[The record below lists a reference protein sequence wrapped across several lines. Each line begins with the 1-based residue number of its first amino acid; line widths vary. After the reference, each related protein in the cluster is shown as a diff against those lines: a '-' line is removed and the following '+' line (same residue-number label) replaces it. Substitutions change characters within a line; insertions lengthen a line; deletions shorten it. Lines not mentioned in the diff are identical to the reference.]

1 MPKRTEKRWWE
12 FSGDEK
18 APSDLRTPDCFTD
31 EEWGAYYEAET
42 QAVWNKKNLRKS
54 IVKDMCEDCTLVYQ
68 RSQIR
73 EGKCQ
78 PQYGVITPLHRIAMI
93 AAGEEDPIEPE
104 RKSRA
109 APWTELPI
117 LQRTSVGPEENGT
130 GEEET
135 TRLAGNS
142 MVLSE

>member
-42 QAVWNKKNLRKS
+42 QAVWNQKSLKKS
-54 IVKDMCEDCTLVYQ
+54 IVKDMCEDCTLGYQ
-68 RSQIR
+68 RLQIR

-93 AAGEEDPIEPE
+93 AAGEEDPIDQE

-109 APWTELPI
+109 SLWTELPI
-117 LQRTSVGPEENGT
+117 LQRPSVRLDQDGA
-130 GEEET
+130 GEEEGA
-135 TRLAGNS
+135 RPES
-142 MVLSE
+142 DDVVLHE